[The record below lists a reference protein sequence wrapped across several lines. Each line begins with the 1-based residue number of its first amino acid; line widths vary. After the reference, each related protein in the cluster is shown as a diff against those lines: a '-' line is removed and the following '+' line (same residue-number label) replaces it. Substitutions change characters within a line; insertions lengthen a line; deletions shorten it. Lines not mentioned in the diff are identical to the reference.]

1 MYLAWNESISVYH
14 YLVSFR
20 YGYMITNYEVGS
32 HSCSVKYKMKQL
44 MTFSKGLS
52 VCVCVCVCVSDLRF
66 CHAIIPYVTF
76 SHFVNAIFKTHI
88 QMTLS
93 Q

>member
-52 VCVCVCVCVSDLRF
+52 VCVCVCERLEVLSCNHTLCDIFTF
-66 CHAIIPYVTF
+66 C
-76 SHFVNAIFKTHI
+76 
-88 QMTLS
+88 
-93 Q
+93 